1 MSKTE
6 SDIISLQFRGVIM
19 KIVSVAGTKNTGKTT
34 LVTLLVN
41 ELVKRGFKVGT
52 VKHTHVKLDVE
63 GKDTWKHR
71 ESGAEI
77 VVGAGGEETFFII
90 NKDMSLEK
98 IITGAEQLDELD
110 FLVLEG
116 YKPAN
121 YAKISTSPLD
131 DPFSLAQVD
140 VRELDEKSIG
150 KLVDLVE
157 ERSFG
162 KLANLDCGECGYE
175 NCQEM
180 ALAIVQGDAK
190 ENLCVMKQISDVILK
205 VNGNRVPMNPFVNK
219 FIENTFLGMISA
231 LKIKEHGEPQ
241 KIELLIQHDINQ

>member
-1 MSKTE
+1 
-6 SDIISLQFRGVIM
+6 
-19 KIVSVAGTKNTGKTT
+19 
-34 LVTLLVN
+34 
-41 ELVKRGFKVGT
+41 
-52 VKHTHVKLDVE
+52 KLDVE

-71 ESGAEI
+71 EAGAEI
-77 VVGAGGEETFFII
+77 VVGAGGDETFFIVNEDMDLETII
-90 NKDMSLEK
+90 NSV
-98 IITGAEQLDELD
+98 EQLYKLD

-140 VRELDEKSIG
+140 VRELDEESIV

-162 KLANLDCGECGYE
+162 KLANLDCGDCGYE

-180 ALAIVQGDAK
+180 ALAMVQGDAK
-190 ENLCVMKQISDVILK
+190 EDLCVMKQMADVILK